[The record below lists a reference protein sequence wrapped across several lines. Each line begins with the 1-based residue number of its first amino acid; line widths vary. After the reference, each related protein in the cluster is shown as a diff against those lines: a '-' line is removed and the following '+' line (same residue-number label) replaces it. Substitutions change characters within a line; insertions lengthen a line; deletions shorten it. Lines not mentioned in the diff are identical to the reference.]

1 LSPRKDDPSIRLRL
15 LVELSGLIDRLVA
28 AAPPEKHKAIHDAG
42 DRLMR
47 AFVGDRAKAASKGR
61 TARSEHL
68 DKLIHDALVE
78 LDDAEKGRNRITFY
92 TPRIAGKVYKLMRRR
107 WIEAG
112 KVGREPKLK
121 TVRDKISNL
130 KKEFPLTFDGP
141 QVLRWPWAGM
151 IAYAA
156 GADIDDPD
164 VGSDDPEK

>member
-1 LSPRKDDPSIRLRL
+1 

-28 AAPPEKHKAIHDAG
+28 DAPPKKHKAIHDAG
-42 DRLMR
+42 LRLMR
-47 AFVGDRAKAASKGR
+47 ACVGDRAEAASKGR
-61 TARSEHL
+61 AAKSEQL

-92 TPRIAGKVYKLMRRR
+92 TPRIAGKVYKVMRRR

-112 KVGREPKLK
+112 KVGQEPKLK
-121 TVRDKISNL
+121 TVRGKISNL

-141 QVLRWPWAGM
+141 QVLRWPWAAM

-156 GADIDDPD
+156 GAGIDDP
-164 VGSDDPEK
+164 VVEIDDPEK

>member
-1 LSPRKDDPSIRLRL
+1 
-15 LVELSGLIDRLVA
+15 
-28 AAPPEKHKAIHDAG
+28 
-42 DRLMR
+42 MR

-61 TARSEHL
+61 TARSELL
-68 DKLIHDALVE
+68 DELIHDALVE

-92 TPRIAGKVYKLMRRR
+92 TPRIAGKVYKVMRRR

-121 TVRDKISNL
+121 TVRDKIAKL

-141 QVLRWPWAGM
+141 QVLRWPWAAM

-164 VGSDDPEK
+164 VGSDGPEKQK

>member
-15 LVELSGLIDRLVA
+15 LIEVEGLINRLVA

-42 DRLMR
+42 DRLMH

-61 TARSEHL
+61 TAQSVQL
-68 DKLIHDALVE
+68 DELIHTALVE
-78 LDDAEKGRNRITFY
+78 LDNAEKGRNRITFY
-92 TPRIAGKVYKLMRRR
+92 TPRIAGKVYKLMRRQ

-141 QVLRWPWAGM
+141 QELRWPWAAM

-156 GADIDDPD
+156 GTEINDPD
-164 VGSDDPEK
+164 VKSDDPEQ